1 MAPPP
6 PGSKKERQKVTTTVS
21 KTAANKQ
28 AGNEPTAAPVT
39 DAEVNLGT
47 ATKVTTINIGNSA
60 NPTVTIT
67 GNLNVTGTTT
77 SIKTVNTVINDNIIG
92 LNGGLNGVSLKDSGL
107 IINRGGVN
115 GVKNAFM
122 GWDETNDR
130 FALGLTT
137 RDAATDQTTMAVE
150 VGTLAANL
158 FGNADTASGY
168 AANGGIASAVS
179 SLTTRVSTAES
190 SLTSAL
196 SSETSARGS
205 ADSSLTSALSSE
217 TSARESADSSLTSA
231 LSSETSAR
239 GSAITSA
246 VSVEASARESAIT
259 SALSSL
265 TSNLPTASALTSA
278 LSSEASARE
287 SADSSLS
294 TALSSHLT
302 QLYQTIETLQTRVS
316 NLEVVAGA

>member
-190 SLTSAL
+190 SLTTRVSTA
-196 SSETSARGS
+196 A
-205 ADSSLTSALSSE
+205 SSLTSALSSE
-217 TSARESADSSLTSA
+217 TSARGSAESSLTSA

>member
-190 SLTSAL
+190 SLTTRVSTA
-196 SSETSARGS
+196 A
-205 ADSSLTSALSSE
+205 SSLTSALSSE
-217 TSARESADSSLTSA
+217 TSARGSADSSLTSA